1 MGGGTAPSGRYKP
14 KRHRQS
20 SDYQCL
26 FLFLG
31 SVFPVSSGAGG
42 SRTPVQTC
50 CKDAF
55 YTFSLRLLVGAWQVR
70 DQPTPRLSSEFRS
83 RIEAC
88 ARYPSFYDTSDR
100 TPGGGGLPGKHPVP
114 RTLSGLRNSP
124 RLGSESIGV
133 AIYWLRELVFNG
145 TVSQP
150 PTCLQIHIH
159 AVKTKR
165 PQWIYFSSTLP
176 DVFKMTRSVSAF
188 DITVTHLLMRPGFL
202 AV

>member
-1 MGGGTAPSGRYKP
+1 MLSTRLVSVCLSARGRYGTNQPRAYLLNFAHASKP
-14 KRHRQS
+14 ALAIHP
-20 SDYQCL
+20 
-26 FLFLG
+26 FMI
-31 SVFPVSSGAGG
+31 
-42 SRTPVQTC
+42 
-50 CKDAF
+50 
-55 YTFSLRLLVGAWQVR
+55 LLTGRRMA
-70 DQPTPRLSSEFRS
+70 
-83 RIEAC
+83 
-88 ARYPSFYDTSDR
+88 
-100 TPGGGGLPGKHPVP
+100 GGLPGKHPVP

-188 DITVTHLLMRPGFL
+188 DITVTHLLMSPGFL

>member
-1 MGGGTAPSGRYKP
+1 MVTVEKKQVTDFEHFSITHPHPIRPPFWGMRVRIFVRLSASFCILLADLHPPAVPSAPSGRYKP

-31 SVFPVSSGAGG
+31 SNFPFSSGAGG

-70 DQPTPRLSSEFRS
+70 DQPTPRLSSELRL

-100 TPGGGGLPGKHPVP
+100 TPGGGGFRGSIQCLGPCPG
-114 RTLSGLRNSP
+114 SGIR
-124 RLGSESIGV
+124 R
-133 AIYWLRELVFNG
+133 
-145 TVSQP
+145 
-150 PTCLQIHIH
+150 
-159 AVKTKR
+159 
-165 PQWIYFSSTLP
+165 
-176 DVFKMTRSVSAF
+176 D
-188 DITVTHLLMRPGFL
+188 
-202 AV
+202 